1 MSVSDINDDK
11 SAGGSSKSNSI
22 TSEGIVSASSQGS
35 STNSLPHPGPAPGA
49 SSSSSS
55 AGPQAGV
62 GPHGPHAN
70 HLGAPSHAPMH
81 LHAQYSNVG
90 GGIPPPSL
98 GDLEGPTYANFHRG
112 PSTHSRSGNHYRI
125 DVCSEFSGHR
135 KLKFSLFFK
144 YLTHE
149 NA

>member
-1 MSVSDINDDK
+1 MSICFAVSVSDINDDK

-35 STNSLPHPGPAPGA
+35 STNSLPHPGPPAPGA
-49 SSSSSS
+49 S
-55 AGPQAGV
+55 AGPQG
-62 GPHGPHAN
+62 GGGGPHAN

-90 GGIPPPSL
+90 GGIPPSSL

-112 PSTHSRSGNHYRI
+112 PSTHSRS
-125 DVCSEFSGHR
+125 
-135 KLKFSLFFK
+135 
-144 YLTHE
+144 E
-149 NA
+149 NYWILLLDYVFVYAI

>member
-49 SSSSSS
+49 SSSSS

-135 KLKFSLFFK
+135 QLKFSLFFK